1 MHAVSSRERRLPA
14 GFTLFELVVALVV
27 MGIAAALVMPSLSVP
42 RPESAGLRSVLP
54 HVRGVAIA
62 RAQTLAFS
70 VAADGAWTLAP
81 RPPDDS
87 VVFERG
93 RLDPVPSS
101 GFELTLTPVGAC
113 LASARLPVELGRWD
127 AARCSPL
134 AHGARSR

>member
-1 MHAVSSRERRLPA
+1 MHAVSPRERRLPA

-27 MGIAAALVMPSLSVP
+27 TGIAAALVIPAISLP
-42 RPESAGLRSVLP
+42 RRESGALRWVLP

-70 VAADGAWTLAP
+70 VAADGEWTLAP
-81 RPPDDS
+81 LPPDDS

-113 LASARLPVELGRWD
+113 LATARLPVELGRWD

-134 AHGARSR
+134 ADRARSR